1 MASVKIAGENGEILS
16 EDFVFDPE
24 ESCREVMV
32 RIALLISTCSCKFQ
46 IFAGKYIVRKG
57 LKAGRLISP
66 GMVLDLRYVDLQ
78 DERDR
83 GKKAANFHAD
93 GICIR
98 CMKEVGVSAKEI
110 IESKLPMDAARFK
123 EAGFSLKELV
133 FCFEDC
139 DTHPLRIHPPVGKY
153 TLFDS
158 QLKKAGFSAVDFRD
172 AGYHATELSFNHFH
186 REEDM
191 DPGDLDWE
199 ECMAFFTAGELKEA
213 GYTFPELIAAD
224 FSRDELVEAGFA
236 EDLNKATAS
245 VKIARINGDIVV
257 EDFVIGPEESGAALM
272 MRIAS
277 LISTCSCKF
286 QIIAGGRKVRKVLK
300 RGDGLVIYL
309 RT

>member
-123 EAGFSLKELV
+123 EAGFSLKELGC
-133 FCFEDC
+133 CFEDRHNC
-139 DTHPLRIHPPVGKY
+139 HPLRTHPPVGKY

-158 QLKKAGFSAVDFRD
+158 QLKDGGFSAVDFRD
-172 AGYHATELSFNHFH
+172 AGYPATELSSNHFH
-186 REEDM
+186 REALSM
-191 DPGDLDWE
+191 GDLEWE
-199 ECMAFFTAGELKEA
+199 DCMAFFTADELKEAGYTADELKEA
-213 GYTFPELIAAD
+213 GYTFRELIAAR
-224 FSRDELVEAGFA
+224 FSRNELVEAGFG
-236 EDLNKATAS
+236 EDLNKRQRY
-245 VKIARINGDIVV
+245 I
-257 EDFVIGPEESGAALM
+257 
-272 MRIAS
+272 
-277 LISTCSCKF
+277 
-286 QIIAGGRKVRKVLK
+286 
-300 RGDGLVIYL
+300 
-309 RT
+309 

>member
-133 FCFEDC
+133 CCFEDR
-139 DTHPLRIHPPVGKY
+139 HSHSLRRLLPGGEC
-153 TLFDS
+153 TLFDR
-158 QLKKAGFSAVDFRD
+158 QLKDAGFSAVDFRD
-172 AGYHATELSFNHFH
+172 AGYHASELSSNFFYNKELP
-186 REEDM
+186 RVLQWED
-191 DPGDLDWE
+191 
-199 ECMAFFTAGELKEA
+199 CMAFFTADELKEA
-213 GYTFPELIAAD
+213 GYTLRELIAAA

-236 EDLNKATAS
+236 EDLNKRQRC
-245 VKIARINGDIVV
+245 I
-257 EDFVIGPEESGAALM
+257 
-272 MRIAS
+272 
-277 LISTCSCKF
+277 
-286 QIIAGGRKVRKVLK
+286 
-300 RGDGLVIYL
+300 
-309 RT
+309 